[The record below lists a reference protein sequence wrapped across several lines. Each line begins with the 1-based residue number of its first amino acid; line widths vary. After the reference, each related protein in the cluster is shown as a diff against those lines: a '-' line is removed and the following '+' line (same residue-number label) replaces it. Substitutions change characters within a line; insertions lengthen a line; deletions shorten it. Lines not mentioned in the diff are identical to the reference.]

1 MYQMMNTVVAA
12 ELDLNHQNVLQRIII
27 ITAVLQTL
35 QLQLEVVP
43 NEIDKNEVVNNQFRH
58 MVNLKDKRHNITL
71 MEVMH
76 TIMMLTIREKKVKQV
91 ISLLVIVLILNHQVR

>member
-1 MYQMMNTVVAA
+1 MMNTVVAA

-35 QLQLEVVP
+35 QLQLEVEP

-91 ISLLVIVLILNHQVR
+91 ISLLVIVLILNHQVQ